1 MFNIGPEEVLL
12 ILVIALVILGP
23 QKLPDMARQ
32 IGRGLREF
40 RNLSNNARQ
49 ELLHNVNFDEPD
61 EVLES
66 PVVPN
71 GKVKGSKKPKAG
83 GGAAAV
89 AEDGASPGG
98 SEATES
104 ILAEPS
110 APTAPI
116 GALPEGPG
124 TTDVLAADGAE
135 GPAAASAEADAE
147 PATERIT
154 SAGAADGAVAETDL
168 ADR

>member
-1 MFNIGPEEVLL
+1 MFNIGPEELLL

-61 EVLES
+61 EDLEL

-71 GKVKGSKKPKAG
+71 GKVKGSKKSKT
-83 GGAAAV
+83 GAASAGP
-89 AEDGASPGG
+89 DGASQGPSELPEATLPEAAPDGTGAEAPAVTEPLVAPGG
-98 SEATES
+98 VEDASA
-104 ILAEPS
+104 AE
-110 APTAPI
+110 APTA
-116 GALPEGPG
+116 GL
-124 TTDVLAADGAE
+124 
-135 GPAAASAEADAE
+135 E
-147 PATERIT
+147 PTT
-154 SAGAADGAVAETDL
+154 SAGAADGAVPETDL
-168 ADR
+168 AER